1 MFGFNFNGD
10 KESVE
15 LLSEILSARRR
26 RHGEKKRK
34 LEIAR
39 EQAEIQ
45 HINAQTRVDMVRAQR
60 EIVSADL
67 DNAQVELIR
76 AQAMKTREEALRL
89 RLENIKF
96 ISDLIEKDD
105 NWLRSEQKTKIII
118 KILLEEE

>member
-1 MFGFNFNGD
+1 
-10 KESVE
+10 
-15 LLSEILSARRR
+15 
-26 RHGEKKRK
+26 
-34 LEIAR
+34 
-39 EQAEIQ
+39 
-45 HINAQTRVDMVRAQR
+45 MVRAQR